1 MEIQVTGIARDGQ
14 SIDQTRNGI
23 ARGTVV
29 VPEFSVGAAAA
40 TTILGITLSI
50 ILLQR
55 FSTRVPRLG
64 F

>member
-1 MEIQVTGIARDGQ
+1 MEIEVTGVTRDGQ

-29 VPEFSVGAAAA
+29 VPEFSTGAAAA
-40 TTILGITLSI
+40 TAIVGITLSMI
-50 ILLQR
+50 ILDR
-55 FSTRVPRLG
+55 FATRTRSLG